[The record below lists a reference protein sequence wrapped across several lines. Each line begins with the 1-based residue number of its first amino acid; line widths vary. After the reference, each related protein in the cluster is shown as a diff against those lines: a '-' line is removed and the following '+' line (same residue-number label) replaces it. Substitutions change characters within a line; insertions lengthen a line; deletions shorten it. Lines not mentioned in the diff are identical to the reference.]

1 MNPDKMTFK
10 TQESL
15 VDATRLAGQYKSPEV
30 SSLHLLLSLLTDFD
44 GIVVQAL
51 KQKQVNISDLSRR
64 IEQEI
69 TKSPEVTGDNE
80 RNVGKDLLEVLNNA
94 LMESKKMDDSYISRE
109 HLFLALLLTDC
120 QASVILH
127 DYGIKYDEIRKIIMD
142 LRGSQRADDR
152 DPEGKYNVL
161 EKFTQNLNQEALA
174 GKLDP
179 VIGRDD
185 EIRRVMQILSR
196 RTKNNPVLIG
206 DPGVGKTAVVE
217 GLAQRIVTGDVPES
231 LKNKQILSLD
241 LTGILAG
248 SKFRGEFEER
258 LKAILKEVESAQGR
272 YIIFMD
278 ELHTLV
284 GAGAA
289 EGAVDAANIL
299 KPALARG
306 LLHAIGA
313 TTLKEYRQYIEK
325 DAALER
331 RFQPVIID
339 QPDTAD
345 SLAILRG
352 LKERYELHH
361 GVKITDDALV
371 AAVDFSQRYI
381 PDRFLPDKAID
392 LIDEA
397 TSGLRMDIDSS
408 PAELDSLKR
417 RATQIEIELAAM
429 KRESGESVKK
439 RQEILNKELID
450 LKEGIKAKEMRWKS
464 QKEVIGRIHKLRED
478 RDKLRSELEKAE
490 RDVQL
495 EKAAEIKYGKL
506 PQLEKDLAE
515 VEKKWAAVSPD
526 EKLLREEVTADDVAG
541 VVSRWTG
548 IPVSRLVS
556 SEKNKL
562 ANLET
567 ELSRRVVGQKEAV
580 SEVANA
586 IRRSRAGIS
595 EENRPIASF
604 IFLGP
609 TGVGKTELAR
619 SLAEVLFNDENS
631 LVRID
636 LSEYQEQHSVARLI
650 GSPPGYVGYEEGGQ
664 LTEAVRRKPYS
675 IVLFDEIEKA
685 HPDVFNLFLQILDDG
700 RLTDGKGRVVNFKNT
715 VIIMTSNL
723 GSDIIAQYN
732 SPPRLGGDKEG
743 VSGKKGEVEEKIW
756 SLLRQTFRPEFLNR
770 VDQIIV
776 FDPLTPADLSK
787 IVDIQLNRVRERLD
801 KQHIKL
807 AVTEKAKE
815 LIAKIGF
822 DPDYGAR
829 PLKRAIQDKI
839 LDEMALQI
847 IEGKIKDGATVKV
860 DAKSDQITL
869 S

>member
-1 MNPDKMTFK
+1 MDPQKLTLK
-10 TQESL
+10 SQESL
-15 VDATRLAGQYKSPEV
+15 AGAFSLAEKFQNPEV
-30 SSLHLLLSLLTDFD
+30 TSLHLLLSLIDD
-44 GIVVQAL
+44 PEGIVRETL
-51 KQKQVNISDLSRR
+51 KQSQVNIGSLKARLLSQIRALPAVSQENTRNIGQDL
-64 IEQEI
+64 Q
-69 TKSPEVTGDNE
+69 V
-80 RNVGKDLLEVLNNA
+80 VLNNA
-94 LMESKKMDDSYISRE
+94 LSESKKLDDTYISRE

-120 QASVILH
+120 QSSVILR
-127 DYGIKYDEIRKIIMD
+127 DIGLNYDTLKKNIMQ
-142 LRGSQRADDR
+142 LRGNQSATDP

-161 EKFTQNLNQEALA
+161 DKYTLNLTQKAAA
-174 GKLDP
+174 GGLDP
-179 VIGRDD
+179 VIGRDE

-217 GLAQRIVTGDVPES
+217 GLAQRIVSGDVPES

-241 LTGILAG
+241 LAGILAG

-258 LKAILKEVESAQGR
+258 LKSILKEIESASGK
-272 YIIFMD
+272 YILFMD

-313 TTLKEYRQYIEK
+313 TTIREYRQYIEK

-331 RFQPVIID
+331 RFQPVLID
-339 QPDTAD
+339 QPSLED
-345 SLAILRG
+345 SIAILRG
-352 LKERYELHH
+352 LKEKYELHH
-361 GVKITDDALV
+361 GVRITDDALI
-371 AAVDFSQRYI
+371 AAVNLSQRYI

-397 TSGLRMDIDSS
+397 TSGLRMDIDSQ
-408 PAELDSLKR
+408 PADLDALKR

-429 KRESGESVKK
+429 KRETGEAVKK
-439 RQEILNKELID
+439 RQGDLQKQLAD
-450 LKEGIKAKEMRWKS
+450 LKENIRAKDLAWKS
-464 QKEVIGRIHKLRED
+464 QKEIISGIHDLREK
-478 RDKLRSELEKAE
+478 RDKLRTELERAE
-490 RDVQL
+490 REIKL
-495 EKAAEIKYGKL
+495 ETAAEIKYGRL
-506 PQLEKDLAE
+506 PQ
-515 VEKKWAAVSPD
+515 VEKELRDLENKWSAIPAGD
-526 EKLLREEVTADDVAG
+526 KILREEVTEGDVAK

-548 IPVSRLVS
+548 IPVTNLVG
-556 SEKNKL
+556 SEKQKL
-562 ANLET
+562 ARLEV
-567 ELSRRVVGQKEAV
+567 EIGKRLIGQQEAV
-580 SEVANA
+580 VEVANA

-595 EENRPIASF
+595 EENRPVASF

-619 SLAEVLFNDENS
+619 TLAQVLFNDENA

-636 LSEYQEQHSVARLI
+636 LSEYQEKHSLARLI

-675 IVLFDEIEKA
+675 IVLFDELEKA
-685 HPDVFNLFLQILDDG
+685 HPDIFNLFLQILDAG

-723 GSDIIAQYN
+723 GTDLIQ
-732 SPPRLGGDKEG
+732 
-743 VSGKKGEVEEKIW
+743 SGKDVKDRLW
-756 SLLRQTFRPEFLNR
+756 QLLRSTFKPEFLNR

-776 FDPLTPADLSK
+776 FDPLTK
-787 IVDIQLNRVRERLD
+787 KQVGQIVDLQLEIVAARLE
-801 KQHIKL
+801 KQNIHLVVTPKARDLL
-807 AVTEKAKE
+807 AQ
-815 LIAKIGF
+815 IGF

-829 PLKRAIQDKI
+829 PVKRAVQDRI
-839 LDEMALQI
+839 LDELSLKL
-847 IEGKIKDGATVKV
+847 IEGKIIPGQTVTV
-860 DAKSDQITL
+860 DAKNEDFQI